1 MKTTFRYLFVHASF
15 LAHVTVIVTV
25 TVHQQTLG
33 PALYQQQL
41 LATATAIG
49 VVVSQREPFLSRMAE
64 VGRTSLMTHE
74 VQDPE
79 GGHPHQEGEE
89 VVDEGVEVVV
99 EGVMGEGGHHLGVVK
114 QLYFCKSKNDKLIN
128 ANVMIKLT
136 QPKNM
141 YTKNIISLIIC
152 NINLKNRMIENM

>member
-1 MKTTFRYLFVHASF
+1 MNERIAIQTDVQQFLSSALPQQPDQLPLYNPILAMKTTFRYLFVHASF
-15 LAHVTVIVTV
+15 LAHVTVIVTK

-114 QLYFCKSKNDKLIN
+114 Q
-128 ANVMIKLT
+128 
-136 QPKNM
+136 
-141 YTKNIISLIIC
+141 
-152 NINLKNRMIENM
+152 